1 MRGGVKMTKL
11 QLQKVINDNNRK
23 ITSQR
28 EMRASALIF
37 DLAVKVCTIEG
48 WEMADF
54 FKAKEVK

>member
-1 MRGGVKMTKL
+1 MTKL